1 MIIIN
6 SAPLV
11 RVKTLISNL
20 TKGAYFTVDDS
31 SKFSKKDSVNF
42 YGIF

>member
-1 MIIIN
+1 MIIN

-11 RVKTLISNL
+11 RVETLNSDL
-20 TKGAYFTVDDS
+20 AKGAYFTLLDNS
-31 SKFSKKDSVNF
+31 SKFRKKDSVNF

>member
-1 MIIIN
+1 MIIY

-11 RVKTLISNL
+11 RVETLNSNL
-20 TKGAYFTVDDS
+20 AKGAYFTLYDS